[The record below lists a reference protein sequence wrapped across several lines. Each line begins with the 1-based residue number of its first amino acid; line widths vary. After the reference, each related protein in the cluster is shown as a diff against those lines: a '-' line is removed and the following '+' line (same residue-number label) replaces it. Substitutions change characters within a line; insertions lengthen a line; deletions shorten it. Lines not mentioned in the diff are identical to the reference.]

1 MPFVKLQT
9 NIQLGDETCQQL
21 MKQVSSLTAS
31 QLGKPES
38 YVMVAVEPSCSM
50 LFAGNN
56 QPLCYLELKS
66 IGLPEDKTATISTA
80 LCELI
85 NDAID
90 ISPERIYIEF
100 TNAPRAMWGWNSGTF

>member
-1 MPFVKLQT
+1 MPLVKLQT
-9 NIQLGDETCQQL
+9 NIKLDDATSQGLL
-21 MKQVSSLTAS
+21 KKISSLTAS

-38 YVMVAVEPSCSM
+38 YVMVSVEPSCSM

-56 QPLCYLELKS
+56 EPLCYVELKS
-66 IGLPEDKTATISTA
+66 IGLPEDMAATMSAA

-85 NDAID
+85 NETTN

-100 TNAPRAMWGWNSGTF
+100 KNAPRAMWGWNSGTF